1 MTATIYQTLDQ
12 HRQDPDQLL
21 DRLIE
26 HLRSQRRAVELFEA
40 LKMRSRHRMGLPPA
54 AGENEPSRDDATE
67 RELEQ
72 GLIEACREVGPML
85 IADGQ
90 IAQGWMYLRPT
101 GEFDI
106 ARQSLADVEIDD
118 ENYDEMIQVLLHE
131 GVDIGRGYS
140 AVLERQGTCN
150 SITLFEQSLV
160 QRPLQDRRTAGK
172 ILLDHLYAELLQAV
186 KNDLQNKGETVDP
199 DSDLI
204 TVLES
209 HPKLLDGGGYH
220 QDTTHISSTVQVAQC
235 LDDPQSIQKA
245 WELTQ
250 YGVRLDHRLQYPGE
264 EPFRDLYRAYAI
276 FFSVLQDRDRE
287 AGLRYFRQKAEQ
299 VDASEHGTGA
309 IEAYVDLLSRTGQGE
324 KAIDEVI
331 RLLPE
336 GVPPQRVVPRLLDLA
351 SELPE
356 EPRATAFEKIARFCQ
371 QQGDLLGYAVTLHAA
386 SGNVTESA

>member
-1 MTATIYQTLDQ
+1 MLDE
-12 HRQDPDQLL
+12 
-21 DRLIE
+21 LIE
-26 HLRSQRRAVELFEA
+26 HLRSQRRAIELFEA
-40 LKMRSRHRMGLPPA
+40 LKMRSRHRLGLPPA
-54 AGENEPSRDDATE
+54 ASENEPSRDDATE

-85 IADGQ
+85 MADGQ

-101 GEFDI
+101 GEHKI
-106 ARQSLADVEIDD
+106 ARDSLADVEIDD
-118 ENYDEMIQVLLHE
+118 DNYDEMVQVLLHE

-140 AVLERQGTCN
+140 AVIERQGTCN

-160 QRPLQDRRTAGK
+160 QRPLEDRRVAGK

-186 KNDLQNKGETVDP
+186 KNDLQHKGETFDA
-199 DSDLI
+199 DADLI
-204 TVLES
+204 TLLES

-235 LDDPQSIQKA
+235 LDDPASIQKA

-276 FFSVLQDRDRE
+276 FYSVLQDRDRE

-309 IEAYVDLLSRTGQGE
+309 IEAYVDLLSRCGQSE
-324 KAIDEVI
+324 KAIEEVI

-351 SELPE
+351 AELTDE
-356 EPRATAFEKIARFCQ
+356 SRDAAFEKVAEFCQ
-371 QQGDLLGYAVTLHAA
+371 RQGDLLGYAVTLHAA
-386 SGNVTESA
+386 ETSSPESP